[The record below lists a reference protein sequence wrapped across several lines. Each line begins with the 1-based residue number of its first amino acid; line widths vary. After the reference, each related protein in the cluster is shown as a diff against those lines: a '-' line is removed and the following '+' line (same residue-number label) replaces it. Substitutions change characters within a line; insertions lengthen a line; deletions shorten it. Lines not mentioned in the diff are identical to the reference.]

1 MPKSTYFN
9 LPDDKRNLILEVSI
23 DEFNEYGFENASIS
37 RIVDKAGIAKGS
49 FYQYYEDKKDL
60 FKYIIEIVN
69 VNKVKY
75 LGDIQAKAVDLDFF
89 ELLCELYRGALQFL
103 RDNPKLA
110 SINDSFIKIA
120 DNKFRKE
127 ILGAGIEKSDEFL
140 KDLLL
145 KKIQDGEIDPEIDL
159 DFITY
164 MLTSVSISLGDY
176 CRKKYVDLN
185 QLEENDYYKL
195 VDQTVKM
202 LKQGIGSNLKSKSHI
217 YLK

>member
-9 LPDDKRNLILEVSI
+9 LPEDKRNLILEVSV
-23 DEFNEYGFENASIS
+23 DEFNDYGFENASIS

-49 FYQYYEDKKDL
+49 FYQYFEDKKDL
-60 FKYIIEIVN
+60 FKHIIEIAN

-103 RDNPKLA
+103 RDNPKLS
-110 SINDSFIKIA
+110 SINDSFIKSA
-120 DNKFRKE
+120 DNKFREE

-140 KDLLL
+140 KNLLQ
-145 KKIQDGEIDPEIDL
+145 KKIRDGEINPEIDL

-164 MLTSVSISLGDY
+164 MMTSVSISLGDY

-185 QLEENDYYKL
+185 QLDENDYYKL
-195 VDQTVKM
+195 VNQTVKL
-202 LKQGIGSNLKSKSHI
+202 LKQGIGRS
-217 YLK
+217 